1 MELNFI
7 RDLLNMTLKGAT
19 ESIWTS
25 GYKEAGGLMW
35 KWGNGDL
42 ILSSSWVNIQE
53 AGADGTQKGE
63 NLKTMQ
69 TQTGGDMMPYWGKS
83 QLSVV
88 DGIQHMGAEVF
99 DSTPATMLDAYML
112 HAYMYNIML
121 DAYMLHV

>member
-7 RDLLNMTLKGAT
+7 RDLLNMTLKGAK

-63 NLKTMQ
+63 NQKLCRHKL
-69 TQTGGDMMPYWGKS
+69 G
-83 QLSVV
+83 V
-88 DGIQHMGAEVF
+88 I
-99 DSTPATMLDAYML
+99 
-112 HAYMYNIML
+112 
-121 DAYMLHV
+121 